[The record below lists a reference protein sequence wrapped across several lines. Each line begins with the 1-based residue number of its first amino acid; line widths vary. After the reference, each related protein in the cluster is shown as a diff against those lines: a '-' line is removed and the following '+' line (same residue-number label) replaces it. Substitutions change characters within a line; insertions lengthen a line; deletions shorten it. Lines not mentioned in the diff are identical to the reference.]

1 MKASLLVLAAGM
13 GSRYG
18 GLKQMDPFG
27 PNGETIIDYSIYDA
41 KKAGFEKVVFV
52 VRKFFR
58 KDFESYFRKRIGDAI
73 EMEFVEQEI
82 YKVPAGSKYLAAREK
97 PWGTA
102 HAVMMGAEKIDGP
115 FAVINADDYYGVES
129 YATLINFFKKNKKQN
144 QFAVVAYLLKNTLS
158 DHGTVNRG
166 VCAKDSKGY
175 LTDIVETL
183 KIARTKS
190 EITYPTG
197 DSETAVLSPDTLVS
211 MNMFGFTPSYFKMTT
226 TYFKKFLKEEGSELK
241 SEFFIPLTLD
251 MMIAEKKAKV
261 KVLTSPSSWFG
272 VTYKE
277 DKPHVVKKINKLIK
291 DGVYPENLWEGQAL

>member
-1 MKASLLVLAAGM
+1 MEKSLLVLAAGM

-41 KKAGFEKVVFV
+41 VNAGFDKVVFV
-52 VRKFFR
+52 VRASFR
-58 KDFESYFRKRIGDAI
+58 KKFESYFRKRIGHRVK
-73 EMEFVEQEI
+73 MEFVEQELFKI
-82 YKVPAGSKYLAAREK
+82 PHKSRYIAEREK

-102 HAVMMGAEKIDGP
+102 HAVLMGAEVIKGP

-129 YATLINFFKKNKKQN
+129 YATLIDFFKTAKDKNT
-144 QFAVVAYLLKNTLS
+144 FAVVAYLLANTLS

-166 VCAKDSKGY
+166 VCSKNKQGY

-183 KIARTKS
+183 RIGKKRNK
-190 EITYPTG
+190 ITYPSSKG
-197 DSETAVLSPDTLVS
+197 PQPLSPNTLVS
-211 MNMFGFTPSYFKMTT
+211 MNMFGFFPSYFRKTNS
-226 TYFKKFLKEEGSELK
+226 YFKEFLHEQGMELR
-241 SEFFIPLTLD
+241 SEFFIPYTLD
-251 MMIAEKKAKV
+251 KMIENKQAKV

-272 VTYKE
+272 VTYKK

-291 DGVYPENLWEGQAL
+291 DGVYPQKLWS